1 MSHKLHI
8 EKIELDIVNREL
20 DATIKQ
26 QLQEGLIEAQK
37 LSSLGLLVA
46 GVAHEM
52 NTPIGGTVISVSNAD
67 MSLNKLNEAMKQ
79 GQTKSTLESITTS
92 IGESLALAKINL
104 NKTAV
109 LGAVDLCSTYINQPT
124 LVATS

>member
-20 DATIKQ
+20 DTTIKQQ

-67 MSLNKLNEAMKQ
+67 MALNKLNEAMKQ

-109 LGAVDLCSTYINQPT
+109 LVKSFKKWRLIAIMIN
-124 LVATS
+124 L

>member
-109 LGAVDLCSTYINQPT
+109 LVKSLKKWRLIAIMIN
-124 LVATS
+124 L

>member
-1 MSHKLHI
+1 M
-8 EKIELDIVNREL
+8 
-20 DATIKQ
+20 
-26 QLQEGLIEAQK
+26 
-37 LSSLGLLVA
+37 A

-67 MSLNKLNEAMKQ
+67 MSLNKLNGAMKQ

-109 LGAVDLCSTYINQPT
+109 LVKSFKKWRLIAIMIN
-124 LVATS
+124 L

>member
-20 DATIKQ
+20 DATIKQQ

-109 LGAVDLCSTYINQPT
+109 LVKSFKKMAIDRHND
-124 LVATS
+124 